1 MTSTCANNRKRAEGW
16 SPWQIGLGSRKI
28 EWQRINEKMMCGQ
41 MEAVKNRGSEERVQ
55 EVRAWELG
63 TGKGLR
69 GIWLRQKSEETC
81 KEKA

>member
-1 MTSTCANNRKRAEGW
+1 
-16 SPWQIGLGSRKI
+16 
-28 EWQRINEKMMCGQ
+28 MCGQ